1 MIAVTNWLACAW
13 LLIASTMSPAVG
25 APVTM
30 LSNILPAFIICVGVA
45 GTVHVISVY
54 RDMIGHE
61 VERREAVIRAVASTG
76 KPIVFTTLTTASGLL
91 VPVLAAHPEMN
102 PHQVALIICAAQ
114 YEFYQLVRSIPG
126 VGRPH
131 LSGIVAGFALHF
143 GLFFLA
149 AEDARS
155 NYLLTGGALLVG
167 LHLLSL
173 LRHPGEVPTLLRRF
187 PTLYGFAYLPFM
199 LASLIAIARMKDG
212 HLLTAQSVG
221 LYYVV
226 WVFVAT
232 KFTDVGGL
240 MIGVPFGKHKIAP
253 TISPAKS
260 WEGCLGGLATSAGA
274 SALFAWLMRD
284 VFDINFTIAVNIN
297 FKTTELS
304 GKFDVV
310 TTFTNCQRHLIWFE
324 INFDA
329 FVVF

>member
-1 MIAVTNWLACAW
+1 MKDRALSTIGLWVVVGLVIWVGGFFSVAEQ
-13 LLIASTMSPAVG
+13 ASFG
-25 APVTM
+25 Q
-30 LSNILPAFIICVGVA
+30 L
-45 GTVHVISVY
+45 
-54 RDMIGHE
+54 
-61 VERREAVIRAVASTG
+61 
-76 KPIVFTTLTTASGLL
+76 
-91 VPVLAAHPEMN
+91 
-102 PHQVALIICAAQ
+102 ALIICAAQ
-114 YEFYQLVRSIPG
+114 YEFYQLVRAIPG

-149 AEDARS
+149 AEEARS

-240 MIGVPFGKHKIAP
+240 LFGVPFGKHKIAP

-260 WEGCLGGLATSAGA
+260 WEGCLGGLAASAAA
-274 SALFAWLMRD
+274 SALFAWLLRD
-284 VFDINFTIAVNIN
+284 GFGISFMVPWKAAVLALPIAVLSIPSDLIESV
-297 FKTTELS
+297 FKRLAGAKDSGATIPGIGGALDLIDSMVLTSPVALILLS
-304 GKFDVV
+304 YFLEWAKRG
-310 TTFTNCQRHLIWFE
+310 
-324 INFDA
+324 
-329 FVVF
+329 

>member
-1 MIAVTNWLACAW
+1 MKDRALSTIGLWVVVGLVIWVGGFFSVAEQ
-13 LLIASTMSPAVG
+13 AS
-25 APVTM
+25 
-30 LSNILPAFIICVGVA
+30 F
-45 GTVHVISVY
+45 
-54 RDMIGHE
+54 
-61 VERREAVIRAVASTG
+61 
-76 KPIVFTTLTTASGLL
+76 GLL
-91 VPVLAAHPEMN
+91 
-102 PHQVALIICAAQ
+102 ALIICAAQ

-284 VFDINFTIAVNIN
+284 VFDINFMVPWKAAVLALPIAVVSIPSDLIESV
-297 FKTTELS
+297 FKRLAGAKDSGATIPGIGGALDLIDSMVLTSPVALILLS
-304 GKFDVV
+304 YFLDWAKRG
-310 TTFTNCQRHLIWFE
+310 
-324 INFDA
+324 
-329 FVVF
+329 

>member
-1 MIAVTNWLACAW
+1 MKDRALSTVGLWVIVGLVIWIGGFFSVAEQ
-13 LLIASTMSPAVG
+13 AS
-25 APVTM
+25 
-30 LSNILPAFIICVGVA
+30 F
-45 GTVHVISVY
+45 
-54 RDMIGHE
+54 
-61 VERREAVIRAVASTG
+61 
-76 KPIVFTTLTTASGLL
+76 GLL
-91 VPVLAAHPEMN
+91 
-102 PHQVALIICAAQ
+102 ALIICAAQ
-114 YEFYQLVRSIPG
+114 YEFYQLVRAIPG
-126 VGRPH
+126 VGRPN

-149 AEDARS
+149 AEEARS

-240 MIGVPFGKHKIAP
+240 LIGVPFGKHKIAP

-260 WEGCLGGLATSAGA
+260 WEGCVGGLATSAGA
-274 SALFAWLMRD
+274 SALFAWLLRD
-284 VFDINFTIAVNIN
+284 IVGISFMVPWKAAVLALPIAVLSIPSDLIESV
-297 FKTTELS
+297 FKRLAGAKDSGATIPGIGGALDLIDSMVLTSPVALILLS
-304 GKFDVV
+304 YFLEWAKRG
-310 TTFTNCQRHLIWFE
+310 
-324 INFDA
+324 
-329 FVVF
+329 

>member
-1 MIAVTNWLACAW
+1 MKDRALSTIGLWVVVGLVIWVGGFFSVAEQ
-13 LLIASTMSPAVG
+13 AS
-25 APVTM
+25 
-30 LSNILPAFIICVGVA
+30 F
-45 GTVHVISVY
+45 
-54 RDMIGHE
+54 
-61 VERREAVIRAVASTG
+61 
-76 KPIVFTTLTTASGLL
+76 GLL
-91 VPVLAAHPEMN
+91 
-102 PHQVALIICAAQ
+102 ALIICAAQ

-284 VFDINFTIAVNIN
+284 VFDINFMVPWKAAVLALPIAMLSIPSDLIESVFKRLAGAKDSGATIPGIGGALDLIDSMVLTSPVALIL
-297 FKTTELS
+297 LS
-304 GKFDVV
+304 YFLEWAKRG
-310 TTFTNCQRHLIWFE
+310 
-324 INFDA
+324 
-329 FVVF
+329 

>member
-1 MIAVTNWLACAW
+1 MKDRALSTIGLWVVVGLVIWVGGFFSVAEQ
-13 LLIASTMSPAVG
+13 AS
-25 APVTM
+25 
-30 LSNILPAFIICVGVA
+30 F
-45 GTVHVISVY
+45 
-54 RDMIGHE
+54 
-61 VERREAVIRAVASTG
+61 
-76 KPIVFTTLTTASGLL
+76 GLL
-91 VPVLAAHPEMN
+91 
-102 PHQVALIICAAQ
+102 ALIICAAQ

-274 SALFAWLMRD
+274 SALFAWLLRD
-284 VFDINFTIAVNIN
+284 VFDINFMVPWKAAVLALPIAMLSIPSDLIESVFKRLAGAKDSGATIPGIGGALDLIDSMVLTSPVALIL
-297 FKTTELS
+297 LS
-304 GKFDVV
+304 YFLEWAKRG
-310 TTFTNCQRHLIWFE
+310 
-324 INFDA
+324 
-329 FVVF
+329 

>member
-1 MIAVTNWLACAW
+1 MKDRALSTIGLWVVVGLVIWVGGFFSVAEQ
-13 LLIASTMSPAVG
+13 AS
-25 APVTM
+25 
-30 LSNILPAFIICVGVA
+30 F
-45 GTVHVISVY
+45 
-54 RDMIGHE
+54 
-61 VERREAVIRAVASTG
+61 
-76 KPIVFTTLTTASGLL
+76 GLL
-91 VPVLAAHPEMN
+91 
-102 PHQVALIICAAQ
+102 ALIICAAQ
-114 YEFYQLVRSIPG
+114 YEFYQLVRAIPG
-126 VGRPH
+126 VGRPN

-149 AEDARS
+149 AEEARA

-212 HLLTAQSVG
+212 HLLTAKSVG

-240 MIGVPFGKHKIAP
+240 LIGVPFGKHKIAP

-260 WEGCLGGLATSAGA
+260 WEGCLGGLAASAGA
-274 SALFAWLMRD
+274 SALFAWLLRD
-284 VFDINFTIAVNIN
+284 AFGIAFMVPWKAAVLALPIAVLSIPSDLVESV
-297 FKTTELS
+297 FKRLAGAKDSGATIPGIGGALDLIDSMVLTSPAALILLS
-304 GKFDVV
+304 YCLDWAKRAG
-310 TTFTNCQRHLIWFE
+310 
-324 INFDA
+324 
-329 FVVF
+329 

>member
-1 MIAVTNWLACAW
+1 MKDRALSTIGLWVVVGLVIWVGGFFSVAEQ
-13 LLIASTMSPAVG
+13 AS
-25 APVTM
+25 
-30 LSNILPAFIICVGVA
+30 F
-45 GTVHVISVY
+45 
-54 RDMIGHE
+54 
-61 VERREAVIRAVASTG
+61 
-76 KPIVFTTLTTASGLL
+76 GLL
-91 VPVLAAHPEMN
+91 
-102 PHQVALIICAAQ
+102 ALIICAAQ
-114 YEFYQLVRSIPG
+114 YEFYQLVRAIPG

-149 AEDARS
+149 AEEARS

-240 MIGVPFGKHKIAP
+240 LFGVPFGKHKIAP

-260 WEGCLGGLATSAGA
+260 WEGCIGGLAASAGA
-274 SALFAWLMRD
+274 SALFAWLLRD
-284 VFDINFTIAVNIN
+284 GFSISFMVPWKAAILALPIAVLSIPSDLIESV
-297 FKTTELS
+297 FKRLAGAKDSGATIPGIGGALDLIDSMVLTSPVALILLS
-304 GKFDVV
+304 YFLDWAKRG
-310 TTFTNCQRHLIWFE
+310 
-324 INFDA
+324 
-329 FVVF
+329 

>member
-1 MIAVTNWLACAW
+1 MKDRALSTIGLWVVVGLVIWVGGFFSVAEQ
-13 LLIASTMSPAVG
+13 AS
-25 APVTM
+25 
-30 LSNILPAFIICVGVA
+30 F
-45 GTVHVISVY
+45 
-54 RDMIGHE
+54 
-61 VERREAVIRAVASTG
+61 
-76 KPIVFTTLTTASGLL
+76 GLL
-91 VPVLAAHPEMN
+91 
-102 PHQVALIICAAQ
+102 ALIICAAQ
-114 YEFYQLVRSIPG
+114 YEFYQLIRAIPG

-131 LSGIVAGFALHF
+131 LSGIIAGFALHF

-149 AEDARS
+149 AEEARS

-240 MIGVPFGKHKIAP
+240 LFGVPFGKHKIAP

-260 WEGCLGGLATSAGA
+260 WEGCLGGIATSAGA
-274 SALFAWLMRD
+274 SALFAWLLRD
-284 VFDINFTIAVNIN
+284 TFGINFMVPWKAAVLALPIAVLSIPSDLIESV
-297 FKTTELS
+297 FKRLAGAKDSGATIPGIGGALDLIDSMVLTSPVALILLS
-304 GKFDVV
+304 YFLEWAKRG
-310 TTFTNCQRHLIWFE
+310 
-324 INFDA
+324 
-329 FVVF
+329 

>member
-1 MIAVTNWLACAW
+1 MKDRTLSTIGLWVVVGLVIWVGGFFSVAEQ
-13 LLIASTMSPAVG
+13 AS
-25 APVTM
+25 
-30 LSNILPAFIICVGVA
+30 F
-45 GTVHVISVY
+45 
-54 RDMIGHE
+54 
-61 VERREAVIRAVASTG
+61 
-76 KPIVFTTLTTASGLL
+76 GLL
-91 VPVLAAHPEMN
+91 
-102 PHQVALIICAAQ
+102 ALLICAAQ
-114 YEFYQLVRSIPG
+114 YEFYQLIRAIPG

-149 AEDARS
+149 AEEARS

-240 MIGVPFGKHKIAP
+240 LIGVPLGKHKIAP

-274 SALFAWLMRD
+274 SALFAWLLRD
-284 VFDINFTIAVNIN
+284 VFDINFMVPWKAAVLALPIAVVSIPSDLIESV
-297 FKTTELS
+297 FKRLAGAKDSGATIPGIGGALDLIDSMVLTSPVALILLS
-304 GKFDVV
+304 YFLDWAKRG
-310 TTFTNCQRHLIWFE
+310 
-324 INFDA
+324 
-329 FVVF
+329 

>member
-1 MIAVTNWLACAW
+1 MKDRALSTIGLWVVVGLVIWVGGFFSVAEQ
-13 LLIASTMSPAVG
+13 AS
-25 APVTM
+25 
-30 LSNILPAFIICVGVA
+30 F
-45 GTVHVISVY
+45 
-54 RDMIGHE
+54 
-61 VERREAVIRAVASTG
+61 
-76 KPIVFTTLTTASGLL
+76 GLL
-91 VPVLAAHPEMN
+91 
-102 PHQVALIICAAQ
+102 ALIICAAQ
-114 YEFYQLVRSIPG
+114 YEFYQLVHAIPG
-126 VGRPH
+126 VGRPNV
-131 LSGIVAGFALHF
+131 SGIVAGFALHF

-149 AEDARS
+149 AEEARA

-240 MIGVPFGKHKIAP
+240 LIGVPFGKHKIAP

-260 WEGCLGGLATSAGA
+260 WEGCFGGLAASAGA
-274 SALFAWLMRD
+274 SALFAWLLRD
-284 VFDINFTIAVNIN
+284 AFGIAFMVPWKAAVMALPIAVLSIPSDLIESV
-297 FKTTELS
+297 FKRLAGTKDSGATIPGIGGALDLIDSMVLTSPAALILLS
-304 GKFDVV
+304 YCLDWAKRAG
-310 TTFTNCQRHLIWFE
+310 
-324 INFDA
+324 
-329 FVVF
+329 

>member
-1 MIAVTNWLACAW
+1 MKDRAFSTIGLWVVVGLVIWVGGFFSVAEQ
-13 LLIASTMSPAVG
+13 AS
-25 APVTM
+25 
-30 LSNILPAFIICVGVA
+30 F
-45 GTVHVISVY
+45 
-54 RDMIGHE
+54 
-61 VERREAVIRAVASTG
+61 
-76 KPIVFTTLTTASGLL
+76 GLL
-91 VPVLAAHPEMN
+91 
-102 PHQVALIICAAQ
+102 ALIICAAQ
-114 YEFYQLVRSIPG
+114 YEFYQLVRAIPG
-126 VGRPH
+126 VGRPN

-149 AEDARS
+149 AEEARS

-240 MIGVPFGKHKIAP
+240 LIGVPFGKHKIAP

-260 WEGCLGGLATSAGA
+260 WEGCIGGLATSAGA
-274 SALFAWLMRD
+274 SALFAWLLRD
-284 VFDINFTIAVNIN
+284 IVGVSFMVPWKAAVLALPIAVLSIPSDLIESV
-297 FKTTELS
+297 FKRLAGAKDSGATIPGIGGALDLIDSMVLTSPVALILLS
-304 GKFDVV
+304 YFLEWAKRG
-310 TTFTNCQRHLIWFE
+310 
-324 INFDA
+324 
-329 FVVF
+329 

>member
-1 MIAVTNWLACAW
+1 MKDRALSTIGLWVVVGLVIWVGGFFSVAEQ
-13 LLIASTMSPAVG
+13 AS
-25 APVTM
+25 
-30 LSNILPAFIICVGVA
+30 F
-45 GTVHVISVY
+45 
-54 RDMIGHE
+54 
-61 VERREAVIRAVASTG
+61 
-76 KPIVFTTLTTASGLL
+76 GLL
-91 VPVLAAHPEMN
+91 
-102 PHQVALIICAAQ
+102 ALIICAAQ

-149 AEDARS
+149 AEEARS
-155 NYLLTGGALLVG
+155 NFLLTGGALLVG

-274 SALFAWLMRD
+274 SALFAWLLRD
-284 VFDINFTIAVNIN
+284 IVGISFMVPWKAALLALPIAVLSIPSDLIESV
-297 FKTTELS
+297 FKRLAGAKDSGATIPGIGGALDLIDSMVLTSPVALILLS
-304 GKFDVV
+304 YFLEWAKRG
-310 TTFTNCQRHLIWFE
+310 
-324 INFDA
+324 
-329 FVVF
+329 

>member
-1 MIAVTNWLACAW
+1 MKDRALSTIGLWVVVGLVIWVGGFFSVAEQ
-13 LLIASTMSPAVG
+13 AS
-25 APVTM
+25 
-30 LSNILPAFIICVGVA
+30 F
-45 GTVHVISVY
+45 
-54 RDMIGHE
+54 
-61 VERREAVIRAVASTG
+61 
-76 KPIVFTTLTTASGLL
+76 GLL
-91 VPVLAAHPEMN
+91 
-102 PHQVALIICAAQ
+102 ALLICAAQ
-114 YEFYQLVRSIPG
+114 YEFYQLVRAMPG

-149 AEDARS
+149 AEEARS

-240 MIGVPFGKHKIAP
+240 LIGVPLGNHKIAP

-274 SALFAWLMRD
+274 SALFAWLLRD
-284 VFDINFTIAVNIN
+284 VFDINFMVPWKAAVLALPIAVVSIPSDLIESV
-297 FKTTELS
+297 FKRLAGAKDSGATIPGIGGALDLIDSMVLTSPVALILLS
-304 GKFDVV
+304 YFLDWAKRG
-310 TTFTNCQRHLIWFE
+310 
-324 INFDA
+324 
-329 FVVF
+329 

>member
-1 MIAVTNWLACAW
+1 MKDRALSTIGLWVVVGLVIWVGGFFSVAEQ
-13 LLIASTMSPAVG
+13 AS
-25 APVTM
+25 
-30 LSNILPAFIICVGVA
+30 F
-45 GTVHVISVY
+45 
-54 RDMIGHE
+54 
-61 VERREAVIRAVASTG
+61 
-76 KPIVFTTLTTASGLL
+76 GLL
-91 VPVLAAHPEMN
+91 
-102 PHQVALIICAAQ
+102 ALIICAAQ

-149 AEDARS
+149 AEEARS

-284 VFDINFTIAVNIN
+284 VFDISFMVPWKAALLALPIAVLSIPSDLIESV
-297 FKTTELS
+297 FKRLAGAKDSGATIPGIGGALDLIDSMVLTSPVALILLS
-304 GKFDVV
+304 YFLEWAKRG
-310 TTFTNCQRHLIWFE
+310 
-324 INFDA
+324 
-329 FVVF
+329 

>member
-1 MIAVTNWLACAW
+1 MKDRALSTIGLWVVVGLVIWVGGFFSVAEQ
-13 LLIASTMSPAVG
+13 AS
-25 APVTM
+25 
-30 LSNILPAFIICVGVA
+30 F
-45 GTVHVISVY
+45 
-54 RDMIGHE
+54 
-61 VERREAVIRAVASTG
+61 
-76 KPIVFTTLTTASGLL
+76 GLL
-91 VPVLAAHPEMN
+91 
-102 PHQVALIICAAQ
+102 ALIICAAQ
-114 YEFYQLVRSIPG
+114 YEFYQLVRAIPD
-126 VGRPH
+126 VGRPNV
-131 LSGIVAGFALHF
+131 SGIVAGFALHF

-149 AEDARS
+149 AEEARA

-212 HLLTAQSVG
+212 HLLTAKSVG

-240 MIGVPFGKHKIAP
+240 LIGVPFGKHKIAP

-260 WEGCLGGLATSAGA
+260 WEGCFGGLAASAGA

-284 VFDINFTIAVNIN
+284 GFGIGFMVPWKAAVLALPIAVLSIPSDLVESV
-297 FKTTELS
+297 FKRLAGAKDSGATIPGIGGALDLIDSMVLTSPAALILLS
-304 GKFDVV
+304 YFLEWAKRG
-310 TTFTNCQRHLIWFE
+310 
-324 INFDA
+324 
-329 FVVF
+329 

>member
-1 MIAVTNWLACAW
+1 MKDRALSTIGLWVVVGLVIWVGGFFSVAEQ
-13 LLIASTMSPAVG
+13 AS
-25 APVTM
+25 
-30 LSNILPAFIICVGVA
+30 F
-45 GTVHVISVY
+45 
-54 RDMIGHE
+54 
-61 VERREAVIRAVASTG
+61 
-76 KPIVFTTLTTASGLL
+76 GLL
-91 VPVLAAHPEMN
+91 
-102 PHQVALIICAAQ
+102 ALLICAAQ
-114 YEFYQLVRSIPG
+114 YEFYQLIRAIPG

-149 AEDARS
+149 AEEARS

-221 LYYVV
+221 LYYVI

-240 MIGVPFGKHKIAP
+240 LIGVPLGKHKIAP

-260 WEGCLGGLATSAGA
+260 WEGCLCGLATCAGA
-274 SALFAWLMRD
+274 SALFAWLLRD
-284 VFDINFTIAVNIN
+284 VFDINFMVPWKAAVLALPIAVVSIPSDLIESV
-297 FKTTELS
+297 FKRLAGAKDSGATIPGIGGALDLIDSMVLTSPVALILLS
-304 GKFDVV
+304 YFLDWAKRG
-310 TTFTNCQRHLIWFE
+310 
-324 INFDA
+324 
-329 FVVF
+329 

>member
-1 MIAVTNWLACAW
+1 MKNRTLSTIGLWVVVGLVIWVGGFFSVAEQ
-13 LLIASTMSPAVG
+13 AS
-25 APVTM
+25 
-30 LSNILPAFIICVGVA
+30 F
-45 GTVHVISVY
+45 
-54 RDMIGHE
+54 
-61 VERREAVIRAVASTG
+61 
-76 KPIVFTTLTTASGLL
+76 GLL
-91 VPVLAAHPEMN
+91 
-102 PHQVALIICAAQ
+102 ALIICAAQ
-114 YEFYQLVRSIPG
+114 YEFYQLIRAIPG

-131 LSGIVAGFALHF
+131 LSGIIAGFALHF

-149 AEDARS
+149 AEEARS

-173 LRHPGEVPTLLRRF
+173 LRHPTEVPTLLRRF

-260 WEGCLGGLATSAGA
+260 WEGCLGGLAASAGA
-274 SALFAWLMRD
+274 SALFAWMLRD
-284 VFDINFTIAVNIN
+284 IVGIAFDIGAEIQHDRLAPLGGHERGERRSVRTFEHAHGNHGDGQQGAGI
-297 FKTTELS
+297 S
-304 GKFDVV
+304 GRHHRVGAPLGGGVD
-310 TTFTNCQRHLIWFE
+310 CQPHARL
-324 INFDA
+324 A
-329 FVVF
+329 AAA

>member
-1 MIAVTNWLACAW
+1 MKDRALSTIGLWIVVGLVIWVGGFFSVAEQ
-13 LLIASTMSPAVG
+13 AS
-25 APVTM
+25 
-30 LSNILPAFIICVGVA
+30 F
-45 GTVHVISVY
+45 
-54 RDMIGHE
+54 
-61 VERREAVIRAVASTG
+61 
-76 KPIVFTTLTTASGLL
+76 GLL
-91 VPVLAAHPEMN
+91 
-102 PHQVALIICAAQ
+102 ALIICAAQ
-114 YEFYQLVRSIPG
+114 YEFYQLVRAIPG
-126 VGRPH
+126 VGRPN

-149 AEDARS
+149 AEEARA
-155 NYLLTGGALLVG
+155 NFLLTGGALLVG

-240 MIGVPFGKHKIAP
+240 LFGVPFGKHKIAP

-260 WEGCLGGLATSAGA
+260 WEGCAGGLACSALAAGLYAWLLRDACGITFMVPWKAAVLALPLAVLSIPSDLVESVFKRLAGA
-274 SALFAWLMRD
+274 KDSGATIPGIGGALDLIDSMVLTSPAAL
-284 VFDINFTIAVNIN
+284 IL
-297 FKTTELS
+297 LS
-304 GKFDVV
+304 YFLDWAKRG
-310 TTFTNCQRHLIWFE
+310 
-324 INFDA
+324 
-329 FVVF
+329 